1 MNKIRN
7 FTILAHIDHGKSTLA
22 DRFLEITQTLPK
34 EKIVEQTLDRLDL
47 ERERGITIKLTPVT
61 MVWKGYTL
69 NLIDTPGHVDFTYEV
84 SRALRAVEG
93 AILLIDATIGIAAQ
107 TLSNY
112 RLALEQKLKLI
123 PVINKID
130 HPFAQ
135 TESLVESLMEAFKFE
150 EVEILKVSAKTGQNI
165 SNLLDT
171 VIDVGPAPKAIGNKP
186 TALIFDSFYDP
197 FKGVVAFVRVFGGFF
212 KSGDRLKLVGQ
223 DFEADVVEVGIFTP
237 DLKPKL
243 QLSSGEIGYIATGVK
258 NPSKVL
264 VGDTIALFTE
274 KNPQILPGFRKI
286 KPLVYASFYPANNN
300 DFPLLS
306 KALQKFKLNDAS
318 LFFEPESSVAL
329 GLGFRCGFLGLLHLE
344 IVQERLER
352 EYNLDLVA
360 SSPTVKYLVELT
372 SGSEIEISNPTTF
385 PLPSQIKKIK
395 EPIVNAEIVTLSAYI
410 GGILEL
416 IQKKRG
422 RVNNYNYVADQ
433 VIIEAKIPLIEVIAD
448 FFDKLKSISSGFAS
462 FDYDLASWEEV
473 EAVKLDVLVAGSKID
488 ALSQIVVRKNA
499 QIVGRRL
506 VEKLKGVIP
515 RQQFEVSLQAAV
527 GGKILA
533 RADIPSYRKDVT
545 AKLYGGDRTR
555 KDKLLQK
562 QKKGKKR
569 MKMVGKIEIPQEAF
583 LLVLKI

>member
-1 MNKIRN
+1 MDKIRN

-61 MVWKGYTL
+61 MGWKGYTL

-93 AILLIDATIGIAAQ
+93 AILLIDATTGIAAQ

-112 RLALEQKLKLI
+112 RLTLEAKLKLI

-135 TESLVESLMEAFKFE
+135 TESLVESLIEAFKFE
-150 EVEILKVSAKTGQNI
+150 EVEILKVSAKTGQNVA
-165 SNLLDT
+165 NLLDK
-171 VIDVGPAPKAIGNKP
+171 VIKVVPVPREGEKSA
-186 TALIFDSFYDP
+186 ALIFDSFYDP

-223 DFEADVVEVGIFTP
+223 DFEADAVEVGIFTP
-237 DLKPKL
+237 DLRPKL

-258 NPSKVL
+258 NPAKVL

-300 DFPLLS
+300 DFPLLFE
-306 KALQKFKLNDAS
+306 ALQKFKLNDAS
-318 LFFEPESSVAL
+318 LFFEPESSAAL

-395 EPIVNAEIVTLSAYI
+395 EPIVNAEIVTPSQYI

-433 VIIEAKIPLIEVIAD
+433 VIIEAKIPLFEVIAD

-488 ALSQIVVRKNA
+488 ALSQIIVKRNA

-506 VEKLKGVIP
+506 VEKLKGLIP

-569 MKMVGKIEIPQEAF
+569 MKMVGRVEIPQEAF
-583 LLVLKI
+583 LLALKI

>member
-1 MNKIRN
+1 M
-7 FTILAHIDHGKSTLA
+7 
-22 DRFLEITQTLPK
+22 
-34 EKIVEQTLDRLDL
+34 
-47 ERERGITIKLTPVT
+47 
-61 MVWKGYTL
+61 
-69 NLIDTPGHVDFTYEV
+69 
-84 SRALRAVEG
+84 
-93 AILLIDATIGIAAQ
+93 
-107 TLSNY
+107 
-112 RLALEQKLKLI
+112 
-123 PVINKID
+123 
-130 HPFAQ
+130 
-135 TESLVESLMEAFKFE
+135 
-150 EVEILKVSAKTGQNI
+150 
-165 SNLLDT
+165 
-171 VIDVGPAPKAIGNKP
+171 
-186 TALIFDSFYDP
+186 
-197 FKGVVAFVRVFGGFF
+197 
-212 KSGDRLKLVGQ
+212 
-223 DFEADVVEVGIFTP
+223 
-237 DLKPKL
+237 
-243 QLSSGEIGYIATGVK
+243 
-258 NPSKVL
+258 
-264 VGDTIALFTE
+264 
-274 KNPQILPGFRKI
+274 
-286 KPLVYASFYPANNN
+286 
-300 DFPLLS
+300 
-306 KALQKFKLNDAS
+306 
-318 LFFEPESSVAL
+318 
-329 GLGFRCGFLGLLHLE
+329 
-344 IVQERLER
+344 
-352 EYNLDLVA
+352 
-360 SSPTVKYLVELT
+360 VELT

-395 EPIVNAEIVTLSAYI
+395 EPIVNAEIVTPSQYI

-433 VIIEAKIPLIEVIAD
+433 VIIEAKIPLFEVIAD

-533 RADIPSYRKDVT
+533 RADIPSYRKEVT